1 MTARRSFLHLPLG
14 AVAATAAVTL
24 PHAAQGRIFPR
35 PDARS
40 AMSYPAVALSVMAG
54 IVPGRSGFR
63 GAVSRIVLRSC
74 RWKLVGSYDSRWR
87 AIASN

>member
-1 MTARRSFLHLPLG
+1 MTTDRSFLHLSLG
-14 AVAATAAVTL
+14 AVAATTAVTL

-40 AMSYPAVALSVMAG
+40 AMSFPAVAVTAG

-63 GAVSRIVLRSC
+63 GAVSRIVSRSC
-74 RWKLVGSYDSRWR
+74 GWKLVGSYDSR
-87 AIASN
+87 